1 MLSNLCSIQHRK
13 CLPGGLNTPL
23 NNPDFTGVVPPTNVI
38 ATPNTILATP
48 FRSQRSDGT
57 PMNSF
62 NTPGGASVR
71 TQNGVLAATPVRDKF
86 NINPDESVDGSE
98 TPLIQTQ
105 VKSSLR
111 AVLSSLPAPCNDYE
125 IDIYDGEINEE
136 NTSVPTTEMIE
147 DQADI
152 DVRQQQELLEES
164 RFRITNRLFYYIS
177 LEFFKLVIITIA
189 VFMGKSCKS
198 FA

>member
-1 MLSNLCSIQHRK
+1 MNMLSNFCSIRH
-13 CLPGGLNTPL
+13 LYLFPGGLNTPL

-57 PMNSF
+57 PINSF
-62 NTPGGASVR
+62 NTPGAASVR
-71 TQNGVLAATPVRDKF
+71 TQNGVLAATPVRDKL

-105 VKSSLR
+105 AKSSLR

-125 IDIYDGEINEE
+125 IDIYDGETNEE
-136 NTSVPTTEMIE
+136 NTSAPTTEMIE

-152 DVRQQQELLEES
+152 DARQQQELLEES
-164 RFRITNRLFYYIS
+164 TSTF
-177 LEFFKLVIITIA
+177 E
-189 VFMGKSCKS
+189 
-198 FA
+198 

>member
-1 MLSNLCSIQHRK
+1 
-13 CLPGGLNTPL
+13 LNTPL

-71 TQNGVLAATPVRDKF
+71 TQNGVLGTTPVRDKL
-86 NINPDESVDGSE
+86 NINPDESIDSSE

-105 VKSSLR
+105 VKSSVLKLR
-111 AVLSSLPAPCNDYE
+111 AVLSSLPTPCNDYE
-125 IDIYDGEINEE
+125 IDISDGEINEDS
-136 NTSVPTTEMIE
+136 TSTPATEIIE

-152 DVRQQQELLEES
+152 DARQQQELLEES
-164 RFRITNRLFYYIS
+164 ESI
-177 LEFFKLVIITIA
+177 KD
-189 VFMGKSCKS
+189 
-198 FA
+198 

>member
-1 MLSNLCSIQHRK
+1 M
-13 CLPGGLNTPL
+13 NTPL

-71 TQNGVLAATPVRDKF
+71 TQNGVLATTPVRDKL
-86 NINPDESVDGSE
+86 NINPDENVDGSE

-105 VKSSLR
+105 AKSSLR
-111 AVLSSLPAPCNDYE
+111 TVLSSLPAPCNDYE

-136 NTSVPTTEMIE
+136 GTNAPATEMIE

-152 DVRQQQELLEES
+152 DARQQQELLEES
-164 RFRITNRLFYYIS
+164 KFI
-177 LEFFKLVIITIA
+177 KTID
-189 VFMGKSCKS
+189 
-198 FA
+198 

>member
-1 MLSNLCSIQHRK
+1 MSILSNLYSIRYYK
-13 CLPGGLNTPL
+13 YALPGGLNTPL

-71 TQNGVLAATPVRDKF
+71 TQNGVLAATPIRDKL
-86 NINPDESVDGSE
+86 NINPDENIDGSE

-105 VKSSLR
+105 AKSSLR
-111 AVLSSLPAPCNDYE
+111 TVLSSLPAPCNNYE
-125 IDIYDGEINEE
+125 LDINDEEINEE
-136 NTSVPTTEMIE
+136 SAPTSAPTTDMIE

-152 DVRQQQELLEES
+152 DARQQQELLEES
-164 RFRITNRLFYYIS
+164 KFI
-177 LEFFKLVIITIA
+177 KIID
-189 VFMGKSCKS
+189 
-198 FA
+198 

>member
-1 MLSNLCSIQHRK
+1 M
-13 CLPGGLNTPL
+13 

-57 PMNSF
+57 PMNTF

-71 TQNGVLAATPVRDKF
+71 TQNGVLAATPVRDKLK
-86 NINPDESVDGSE
+86 INPDENVDGSE

-105 VKSSLR
+105 ARGSLR
-111 AVLSSLPAPCNDYE
+111 TLLGSLPAPCNNYE
-125 IDIYDGEINEE
+125 LDINDEEINEE
-136 NTSVPTTEMIE
+136 STNAPTTEMIE

-152 DVRQQQELLEES
+152 DARQQQELLEES
-164 RFRITNRLFYYIS
+164 KFI
-177 LEFFKLVIITIA
+177 K
-189 VFMGKSCKS
+189 K
-198 FA
+198 

>member
-1 MLSNLCSIQHRK
+1 MNILSNLCSIILYK
-13 CLPGGLNTPL
+13 YPLPGGLNTPL

-71 TQNGVLAATPVRDKF
+71 TQNGVLAATPIRDKL
-86 NINPDESVDGSE
+86 NINPDENVDGSE

-105 VKSSLR
+105 AKSSLR
-111 AVLSSLPAPCNDYE
+111 TVLSALPAPCNNYE
-125 IDIYDGEINEE
+125 LDINDEEINEE
-136 NTSVPTTEMIE
+136 STSAPTTEMIE

-152 DVRQQQELLEES
+152 DARQQQELLEES
-164 RFRITNRLFYYIS
+164 KSI
-177 LEFFKLVIITIA
+177 KIIE
-189 VFMGKSCKS
+189 
-198 FA
+198 